1 MFPAFPENLARELT
15 ALAATGT
22 DDDMGFVLQVLQ
34 AYQGQQTTHAVVK
47 ELVARLSEDDQRL
60 EIAEI
65 CLQSTG
71 VISGE
76 FGRVDAYRTRKA
88 QIEIWLTDA
97 RPQVRS
103 FAERFVRR
111 SEQSIAAEQRR
122 AEQNKEMRKRHYDDP
137 EKD

>member
-1 MFPAFPENLARELT
+1 MAERDRCRIKPSTLHPVSAET
-15 ALAATGT
+15 AQLDNAPRG
-22 DDDMGFVLQVLQ
+22 
-34 AYQGQQTTHAVVK
+34 H
-47 ELVARLSEDDQRL
+47 R
-60 EIAEI
+60 
-65 CLQSTG
+65 
-71 VISGE
+71 VIVE
-76 FGRVDAYRTRKA
+76 FGRVDTYRTRKA